1 MEYRSRLF
9 CWWQAQR
16 HWVSVAGMVLLGIA
30 PLGKRGW
37 YGAAGY
43 GAVGLKA
50 QGAESKLLIIAGFA
64 GLRCLNLGQ

>member
-1 MEYRSRLF
+1 
-9 CWWQAQR
+9 
-16 HWVSVAGMVLLGIA
+16 MVLLGIA